1 VTDTA
6 RLLLTIAALSAVV
19 MAALT
24 WNVLRGESASP
35 ARLIAQLRVSQW
47 AAVMLAAVGGISIGL
62 SVAAEAVPS
71 ATLDVTI
78 GAVLVLAAAAVIQR
92 EPRVALIIAAT
103 AFVAHA
109 LTDLAHRPG
118 WLSPDL
124 SPRWYIVGSA
134 IYDVCVAALCYVA
147 TRR

>member
-1 VTDTA
+1 
-6 RLLLTIAALSAVV
+6 
-19 MAALT
+19 
-24 WNVLRGESASP
+24 
-35 ARLIAQLRVSQW
+35 
-47 AAVMLAAVGGISIGL
+47 L

>member
-47 AAVMLAAVGGISIGL
+47 AAIMLAAVGGISIGL

-92 EPRVALIIAAT
+92 EPRAALIIAAT

-124 SPRWYIVGSA
+124 SPRWYVVGSA

>member
-1 VTDTA
+1 
-6 RLLLTIAALSAVV
+6 
-19 MAALT
+19 
-24 WNVLRGESASP
+24 
-35 ARLIAQLRVSQW
+35 
-47 AAVMLAAVGGISIGL
+47 
-62 SVAAEAVPS
+62 
-71 ATLDVTI
+71 
-78 GAVLVLAAAAVIQR
+78 VIQR
-92 EPRVALIIAAT
+92 EPRAALIIAAT

-124 SPRWYIVGSA
+124 SPRWYVVGSA

>member
-1 VTDTA
+1 
-6 RLLLTIAALSAVV
+6 LILTIAALSAAV
-19 MAALT
+19 MAALA
-24 WNVLRGESASP
+24 WRVVRSESASP
-35 ARLIAQLRVSQW
+35 ARLIAQLRVAQW
-47 AAVMLAAVGGISIGL
+47 AAVVLAAVGGISIGL
-62 SVAAEAVPS
+62 SVAAEAVPA

-78 GAVLVLAAAAVIQR
+78 GAALVLASITVIQR
-92 EPRVALIIAAT
+92 EPRVALIVAAS

-118 WLSPDL
+118 WLSPDV
-124 SPRWYIVGSA
+124 SPRWYVVGSA